1 MKDYRT
7 EVIVKK
13 VPVSRLETYLDP
25 VASNEA
31 CKLCTNYNNDWSCP
45 PGQPDP
51 FAYLS
56 PYEDAFLIAVKICYS
71 EELRSR
77 VNTPEGMDEVRRN
90 LFQKVQLHLQVIL
103 LELEKLYPGSL
114 SISTCLLCKRC
125 ARMDDLPCRHP
136 EDRRYSM
143 TCLGF
148 QFSKLLEDEF
158 NLKLQWFDGKLPEFQ
173 VTVSSLLFNRRDSK

>member
-13 VPVSRLETYLDP
+13 LPVSRLVTYLDP
-25 VASNEA
+25 KTSNEA
-31 CKLCTNYNNDWSCP
+31 CKKCTNYNNDWSCP

-51 FAYLS
+51 FEYLKPYQDAY
-56 PYEDAFLIAVKICYS
+56 LIAVKIHYS
-71 EELRSR
+71 EELRER
-77 VNTPEGMDEVRRN
+77 IKTPEGMDWVRRN

-103 LELEKLYPGSL
+103 LELEKQYPGSL

-125 ARMDDLPCRHP
+125 ARLDDLPCRHP
-136 EDRRYSM
+136 EDQRYSM

-148 QFSKLLEDEF
+148 QFTRLLEEE
-158 NLKLQWFDGKLPEFQ
+158 LGIKLQWFDNKLSEYQ
-173 VTVSSLLFNRRDSK
+173 VTVSSLLCNQEE